1 MKYMFFWDAASASA
15 SAAWKHICKWQQRLL
30 EATQSSKRSSTH
42 GLWTSC
48 LSSGRLQFWTWCL
61 LMLISQNK
69 KRWRACHLEL
79 LHEPFRFFIFR
90 LLKDVKVLQIEVE
103 SKSWQALAMWTIHL
117 SHTANWADGCERP
130 WKGLDMF
137 RSGSLSLPREQICKF
152 TKNLPLWQVCL
163 KFPFRFHETSNKGK
177 AETVY
182 VITLSVSNAKATAR
196 QLKVEIKHCQKSTS
210 TVMRNCMKLQ
220 IPPPSRITS
229 QHPDCSGFQWQYC
242 SLVSEK
248 CTWTPQEAK
257 ILEPQMSLKSPA
269 WPLVEDLKG
278 AIT

>member
-1 MKYMFFWDAASASA
+1 MKYMIFFRCS
-15 SAAWKHICKWQQRLL
+15 KRLCKCDLKTHLQQRLL

-42 GLWTSC
+42 GHSTSC
-48 LSSGRLQFWTWCL
+48 LSSGRLQFWIWCL
-61 LMLISQNK
+61 LLLISQNK
-69 KRWRACHLEL
+69 KTLTRLPPWTSSWAIPILHLQTPERRKGTANWGRKQELTSSGDVNYPSFTYSKLGGWMWKDMKRACHVSLWL
-79 LHEPFRFFIFR
+79 LVTSSGANCKFARTFPYDKSASNFRFGFMKLATKVR
-90 LLKDVKVLQIEVE
+90 LRQ
-103 SKSWQALAMWTIHL
+103 
-117 SHTANWADGCERP
+117 
-130 WKGLDMF
+130 
-137 RSGSLSLPREQICKF
+137 
-152 TKNLPLWQVCL
+152 
-163 KFPFRFHETSNKGK
+163 
-177 AETVY
+177 VY
-182 VITLSVSNAKATAR
+182 VLTLSVSEAKATAR

-210 TVMRNCMKLQ
+210 TAMRNCMKLQ